1 MIVLH
6 NRFRGTY
13 LVDHESGAAL
23 HTVEQEAAADV
34 DVHNQVGDG
43 PVRFRH
49 DPRLVL
55 STRVYLTQ
63 EQVLCST
70 ARCTVTLSN
79 AMRWAVS
86 LGDVVPARCHG

>member
-1 MIVLH
+1 
-6 NRFRGTY
+6 
-13 LVDHESGAAL
+13 VDRESGAAL
-23 HTVEQEAAADV
+23 QTVEQEAAADV

-70 ARCTVTLSN
+70 TYHYGAHSY
-79 AMRWAVS
+79 AMRWAAS
-86 LGDVVPARCHG
+86 LGDVVPPRCHGQDAANLSR

>member
-1 MIVLH
+1 LYQGWQLH
-6 NRFRGTY
+6 STLHTQKTRSGRDLIAFYNRFRGTY
-13 LVDHESGAAL
+13 LVDRESGAAL
-23 HTVEQEAAADV
+23 QTVEQEAATNV

-63 EQVLCST
+63 EQVPCST
-70 ARCTVTLSN
+70 AYN
-79 AMRWAVS
+79 
-86 LGDVVPARCHG
+86 

>member
-13 LVDHESGAAL
+13 LVDRESGAAL
-23 HTVEQEAAADV
+23 QTVEQEAAVGV

-63 EQVLCST
+63 EQVPCSA
-70 ARCTVTLSN
+70 ARYVVTLSN
-79 AMRWAVS
+79 AMRWTV
-86 LGDVVPARCHG
+86 